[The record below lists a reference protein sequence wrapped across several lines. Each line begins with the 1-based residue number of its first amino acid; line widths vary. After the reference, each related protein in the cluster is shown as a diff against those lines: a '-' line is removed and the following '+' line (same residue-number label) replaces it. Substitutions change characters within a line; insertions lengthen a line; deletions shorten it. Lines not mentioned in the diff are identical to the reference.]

1 MLRFNQEY
9 GVYYRFQF
17 KFQYILCYGS
27 TEIKLDKED
36 NIKKFQ
42 YILCYGST
50 GRRFLGF
57 IQRQDF
63 NTSYVTVQLTLPL
76 SVSVAVPDFNTSY
89 VTVQQYLYV
98 FKIQGFFDF
107 NTSYV
112 TVQHYNHIFLKNH

>member
-63 NTSYVTVQLTLPL
+63 NTSYVTVQLEVLENIDSWIRL
-76 SVSVAVPDFNTSY
+76 F
-89 VTVQQYLYV
+89 QYILCYGSTQRNQV
-98 FKIQGFFDF
+98 
-107 NTSYV
+107 
-112 TVQHYNHIFLKNH
+112 

>member
-89 VTVQQYLYV
+89 VTVQLRIMIIIMILKIGFQYILCY
-98 FKIQGFFDF
+98 GS
-107 NTSYV
+107 T
-112 TVQHYNHIFLKNH
+112 IFVCF